1 MKLINISYQDIN
13 SGAARAA
20 FRIHKNINN
29 YGKENNMESSM
40 RVIKKFSN
48 DRKVIGG
55 FPNNNSYQYYY
66 QKILNRI
73 SRLIFR
79 QKSYQHF
86 STAWPATGLGKEL
99 NTLYK
104 KNRFD
109 ILMLHFLGDN
119 TLSINE
125 ISKLNAPILWIL
137 HDQWALCGLEHY
149 TQISKPDLAKYNYQ
163 TYLDSLKSKNLF
175 RKPDFNNFFLQK
187 KLKLWHSPKYV
198 VAPTTW
204 MANCAKNSPIFE
216 KADIS
221 IIPYPIDLDLW
232 SPIDK
237 ELARRKLNL
246 SHQKIFILFG
256 ALTGTSD
263 RRKGADLLFDGI
275 RKLKT
280 IISKSLW
287 ESIELIVF
295 GQDEQIELDISK
307 EIKIHSIGRI
317 NDDKLLNLYY
327 AASDLFV
334 LPSRQDN
341 LPSTGT
347 EAQACGTPVVAFN
360 TGGMPDI
367 VDHRKTGAL
376 AKAFDVESLAK
387 EIKWVINKVRK
398 DDELSIASRERALS
412 LWEGKK
418 ISAEYKKIFRKI
430 IT

>member
-1 MKLINISYQDIN
+1 
-13 SGAARAA
+13 
-20 FRIHKNINN
+20 
-29 YGKENNMESSM
+29 MESSM

-137 HDQWALCGLEHY
+137 HDQWAFCGLEHY

-187 KLKLWHSPKYV
+187 KLKLWHFPKYV

-221 IIPYPIDLDLW
+221 IIPHPIDLDLW

-237 ELARRKLNL
+237 ELERRKLNL

-280 IISKSLW
+280 IISKLMGIYRVN
-287 ESIELIVF
+287 SIWT
-295 GQDEQIELDISK
+295 
-307 EIKIHSIGRI
+307 R
-317 NDDKLLNLYY
+317 
-327 AASDLFV
+327 
-334 LPSRQDN
+334 
-341 LPSTGT
+341 
-347 EAQACGTPVVAFN
+347 
-360 TGGMPDI
+360 
-367 VDHRKTGAL
+367 
-376 AKAFDVESLAK
+376 
-387 EIKWVINKVRK
+387 
-398 DDELSIASRERALS
+398 
-412 LWEGKK
+412 
-418 ISAEYKKIFRKI
+418 
-430 IT
+430 